1 MHHLAGHIAADT
13 LEHGPPPDA
22 CMVLIASD
30 GHTSPLLVRDLAG
43 VLIVCLGDTI
53 GDAATVRTVGI
64 APRLLLLRA
73 EDLRRPVRRAAPAA
87 ERGAAA
93 RGWGPSSLREA
104 VADALTR
111 MAVAACR
118 ERGVRTLVPVCG
130 VAADSCVYGAPRRDL
145 PGRRSRAAGPAAGRS
160 AARPCG
166 GRGAA
171 R

>member
-1 MHHLAGHIAADT
+1 MS
-13 LEHGPPPDA
+13 GPSESRHAFSFSGPK
-22 CMVLIASD
+22 
-30 GHTSPLLVRDLAG
+30 TSAVRS
-43 VLIVCLGDTI
+43 
-53 GDAATVRTVGI
+53 
-64 APRLLLLRA
+64 
-73 EDLRRPVRRAAPAA
+73 A
-87 ERGAAA
+87 ERPRPQSAELPLADGA
-93 RGWGPSSLREA
+93 SSLREA